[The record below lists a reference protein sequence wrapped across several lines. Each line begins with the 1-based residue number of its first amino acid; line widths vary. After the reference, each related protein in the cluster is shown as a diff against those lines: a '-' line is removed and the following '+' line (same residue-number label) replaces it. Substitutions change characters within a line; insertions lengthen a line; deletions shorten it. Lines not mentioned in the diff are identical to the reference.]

1 MVCSAD
7 ACFPTAAVYQE
18 KDVGY
23 NALQVN
29 YELLTKSID
38 PQDVLRS
45 MFSHQLISLEQKKEI
60 RSMQKQRGKEDAC
73 EEMLDILLNNW
84 KRGTCER
91 LIQVLEKSN
100 YKECAVQLQSNIYVA
115 MSVFIHTLYSSLHNI
130 FMLTIKINDLG
141 HNLFQ

>member
-1 MVCSAD
+1 MFVFA
-7 ACFPTAAVYQE
+7 TAAVYQE
-18 KDVGY
+18 KDVDY

-45 MFSHQLISLEQKKEI
+45 MFSHKLISFGQKEKI
-60 RSMQKQRGKEDAC
+60 KNTQQQRGKEDAC
-73 EEMLDILLNNW
+73 EEMLDILFKSW

-100 YKECAVQLQSNIYVA
+100 YKECAAQLQSNKYVA
-115 MSVFIHTLYSSLHNI
+115 MSAVMPT
-130 FMLTIKINDLG
+130 
-141 HNLFQ
+141 